1 LRVPFRAKLVLLA
14 VNEYAYGDHVSDQL
28 AFRLRCRAVLRN
40 NYGVRLTRPPP
51 ALKLATSAGMSLL
64 PARS

>member
-28 AFRLRCRAVLRN
+28 AFRRAVLRN